1 MCVSSVAFM
10 GYALWEY
17 KYLEERRVRGIL
29 ERGVYEE
36 DWSNFPV
43 CFPLKFQF
51 QTGHNAI

>member
-1 MCVSSVAFM
+1 M

-17 KYLEERRVRGIL
+17 KYLDERRVRGIF

-36 DWSNFPV
+36 DWSNFPL